1 METKVKYKINPFL
14 KVGTVTNKIGG
25 IYPIF
30 NPSINSIDIKFPS
43 RLNAMAIDPSLI
55 LPNKK
60 GIYRAGEVVFSI
72 GLYRIIHVERRP
84 GGHIEISNR
93 SKRRPLILHAAL
105 LMKKALSFSEG
116 LFIDV
121 DNQNEIKHA
130 GLGSSSGL
138 IAGVACAIN
147 ELYGSLILPQKLV
160 RYLAQ
165 NHGEEIEFN
174 NEYLCPVQCLGGA
187 AAAGLFKAGMI
198 VIAGESIVIATSV
211 IPKKYKVIIGI
222 PKDYVPLDSKKL
234 FELET
239 ENIEKFINTGKKMGD
254 KIAYNVLH
262 KMLPAMINGDLS
274 SIGDV
279 IYDYRFNMG
288 SIDNCSFSYPK
299 VIELSKKL
307 SFLKKDKFTPILSL
321 SSVGPS
327 FFTISEHV
335 TYCKNYFEKLG
346 LSTIVTNIENNG
358 YEIIKTR

>member
-1 METKVKYKINPFL
+1 MGIKIENQITRFL
-14 KVGTVTNKIGG
+14 KVGTVFNKIDGK
-25 IYPIF
+25 YNAT
-30 NPSINSIDIKFPS
+30 NPLFNSIKIKFPS
-43 RLNAMAIDPSLI
+43 RLNAMAIDPSKI

-72 GLYRIIHVERRP
+72 GLYKVIHVESRL
-84 GGHIEISNR
+84 GGHIEISDR

-105 LMKKALSFSEG
+105 LMKKALSFSGG

-138 IAGVACAIN
+138 IAGVASAIN
-147 ELYGSLILPQKLV
+147 ELYGSLIPPQILL

-165 NHGEEIEFN
+165 NHGEEIEAN
-174 NEYLCPVQCLGGA
+174 NEYLCSIQCLGGA
-187 AAAGLFKAGMI
+187 AAAGLFKAGMMI
-198 VIAGESIVIATSV
+198 IAGENTIIATST
-211 IPKKYKVIIGI
+211 IPLKYKVVIGI
-222 PKDYVPLDSKKL
+222 PKDYAPLDSKKL
-234 FELET
+234 LELEIK
-239 ENIEKFINTGKKMGD
+239 NIHKFVNTGEKMGD

-299 VIELSKKL
+299 VAELAKKL
-307 SFLKKDKFTPILSL
+307 SLLKKKGLAPILSL

-327 FFTISEHV
+327 FFVITEHV
-335 TYCKNYFEKLG
+335 TDCKNYFEKFG

-358 YEIIKTR
+358 YKIIKT